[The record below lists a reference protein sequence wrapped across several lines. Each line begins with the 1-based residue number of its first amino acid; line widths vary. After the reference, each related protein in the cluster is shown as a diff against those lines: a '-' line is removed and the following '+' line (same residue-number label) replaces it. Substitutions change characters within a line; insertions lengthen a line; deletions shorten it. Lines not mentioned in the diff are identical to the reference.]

1 MNRAQRRQQARS
13 FMTTNKKPTYRMKP
27 KDYMAMKKKAVTE
40 GVDNA
45 LVLLLSI
52 PVKVL
57 SEKYGW
63 TETEELPD
71 FVEHMINEYESFS
84 NGDITLE
91 EYQEL
96 VYQKCGVKFE
106 RTR

>member
-1 MNRAQRRQQARS
+1 MNRAQRRNQIKSGIPMR
-13 FMTTNKKPTYRMKP
+13 KKPVYRIKP
-27 KDYMAMKKKAVTE
+27 KDYMAMKKKAVIE

-57 SEKYGW
+57 CDNYGW
-63 TETEELPD
+63 TAENELPE

-91 EYQEL
+91 DYQEI

>member
-1 MNRAQRRQQARS
+1 MNRSQRRQQAKS
-13 FMTTNKKPTYRMKP
+13 FMTTNKKPMYRMKP
-27 KDYMAMKKKAVTE
+27 KDYVAMKKKAVIE

-57 SEKYGW
+57 CDKYGW
-63 TETEELPD
+63 TAENELPD

-84 NGDITLE
+84 DGKITLE
-91 EYQEL
+91 EYQAL
-96 VYQKCGVKFE
+96 VYEQCGVKFE

>member
-1 MNRAQRRQQARS
+1 
-13 FMTTNKKPTYRMKP
+13 MKP
-27 KDYMAMKKKAVTE
+27 KDYIAMKKKAVTE

-63 TETEELPD
+63 TETEDLPD

-84 NGDITLE
+84 SGDITLE
-91 EYQEL
+91 EYQEF
-96 VYQKCGVKFE
+96 VYQNCGVKFE

>member
-1 MNRAQRRQQARS
+1 MNRAQRRQQAKS

-27 KDYMAMKKKAVTE
+27 KDYVAMKKKAVTE

-57 SEKYGW
+57 CDNYGW
-63 TETEELPD
+63 TAENELPE

-84 NGDITLE
+84 DGKITLE
-91 EYQEL
+91 EYQAL
-96 VYQKCGVKFE
+96 VYEQCGVKFE
-106 RTR
+106 KTI

>member
-1 MNRAQRRQQARS
+1 MNRAQRRQQAKS
-13 FMTTNKKPTYRMKP
+13 FMTTNKKPMYRMKP
-27 KDYMAMKKKAVTE
+27 KDYVAMKKKAVIE

-57 SEKYGW
+57 CDNYGW
-63 TETEELPD
+63 TAENELPD

-91 EYQEL
+91 DYQEI

-106 RTR
+106 KTR

>member
-1 MNRAQRRQQARS
+1 MNRSQRRQQAKS
-13 FMTTNKKPTYRMKP
+13 FITANKKPMYRMKP
-27 KDYMAMKKKAVTE
+27 KDYIAMKKKAVIE

-57 SEKYGW
+57 CDNYGW
-63 TETEELPD
+63 TAENELPD

-84 NGDITLE
+84 DGKITLE
-91 EYQEL
+91 EYQAL
-96 VYQKCGVKFE
+96 VYEKCGVKFE
-106 RTR
+106 RTK

>member
-1 MNRAQRRQQARS
+1 MNRSQRRNQVKSGIPMR
-13 FMTTNKKPTYRMKP
+13 KKPVYRIKP
-27 KDYMAMKKKAVTE
+27 KDYMAMKKKAVIE

-57 SEKYGW
+57 CENYGW
-63 TETEELPD
+63 TAENELPD

-84 NGDITLE
+84 DGKITLE
-91 EYQEL
+91 VYQAL
-96 VYQKCGVKFE
+96 VYEQCGVKFE
-106 RTR
+106 KTR

>member
-1 MNRAQRRQQARS
+1 MNRRQRRNQIKSGIPMR
-13 FMTTNKKPTYRMKP
+13 KKPVYQIKP
-27 KDYMAMKKKAVTE
+27 KDYMTMKKKAVIE

-57 SEKYGW
+57 CDNYGW
-63 TETEELPD
+63 TAENELPE

-84 NGDITLE
+84 SGDITLE
-91 EYQEL
+91 EYQEF
-96 VYQKCGVKFE
+96 VYQNCGVKFE

>member
-1 MNRAQRRQQARS
+1 MNRAQRRNQIKSGIPMR
-13 FMTTNKKPTYRMKP
+13 KKPVYQIKP
-27 KDYMAMKKKAVTE
+27 KDYMAMKKKAVIE

-63 TETEELPD
+63 TETQELPG
-71 FVEHMINEYESFS
+71 FAEHMINEYESFS

-91 EYQEL
+91 DYQEI

>member
-1 MNRAQRRQQARS
+1 MNRRQRRNQIKSGIPMR
-13 FMTTNKKPTYRMKP
+13 KKPVYRIKP
-27 KDYMAMKKKAVTE
+27 KDYMAMKKKAVIE

-57 SEKYGW
+57 CDKYDW
-63 TETEELPD
+63 TESKELPD

-84 NGDITLE
+84 SGDITLE
-91 EYQEL
+91 DYQEL

>member
-1 MNRAQRRQQARS
+1 MNRAQRRQQAKS

-27 KDYMAMKKKAVTE
+27 KDYVAMKKKAVTE
-40 GVDNA
+40 GVDKA

-57 SEKYGW
+57 CDNYGW
-63 TETEELPD
+63 TAENELPE

-84 NGDITLE
+84 DGKITLE
-91 EYQEL
+91 EYQAL
-96 VYQKCGVKFE
+96 VYEQCGVKFE
-106 RTR
+106 KTI

>member
-1 MNRAQRRQQARS
+1 MNRRQRRNQIKSGIPMR
-13 FMTTNKKPTYRMKP
+13 KKPVYQIKP
-27 KDYMAMKKKAVTE
+27 KDYMAMKKKAVIE

-57 SEKYGW
+57 CDNYGW
-63 TETEELPD
+63 TAENELPE

-84 NGDITLE
+84 SGDITLE

-96 VYQKCGVKFE
+96 VYQNCGVKFE